1 MIFTI
6 IAKYKDTDME
16 KKWYFSKTNKGSLK
30 RLHSLKEKDKNLLA
44 TDATS
49 KLDTKAFF
57 STSWFTWISEKIPT
71 QIFLEIHCNK
81 NEKLSFEPD
90 TFAYI
95 THIGALLVAIDAK
108 DSLMTAEI
116 FHRNKKIFLSFSEIT
131 EEIIKPIAAE
141 ALFAWVYGGFCQGG
155 EQRLYD
161 AIKNNFPEKSNW
173 DVVEF
178 FYFAAK
184 EILQAKSSSPDAETK
199 IETPKQ
205 MFLRFF
211 ESHRNITLT
220 LGLVGTDFT
229 DWSFQN
235 MQFLQRRLRKQQSLD
250 EISGTSLAE
259 KAKSRIFGQ
268 IKSMVQ
274 AEPENP
280 HHHYAIAVFLDDL
293 GAKATGKNRLQKA
306 GYIRRTGA
314 EIIRKARPEKI
325 DFDSKLF
332 RLGGTAG
339 SAKIVV
345 SLTV

>member
-1 MIFTI
+1 MIFSI
-6 IAKYKDTDME
+6 IAKYKDTESE
-16 KKWYFSKTNKGSLK
+16 KKWHFSKTQKGCLK
-30 RLHSLKEKDKNLLA
+30 FLHSLKEKDINLLA
-44 TDATS
+44 CNAS
-49 KLDTKAFF
+49 FILDTKAFF

-71 QIFLEIHCNK
+71 QIFLEIRCNK
-81 NEKLSFEPD
+81 NEKLAFQPD
-90 TFAYI
+90 TFAYL

-116 FHRNKKIFLSFSEIT
+116 FHRNKKIFLTFPDIT
-131 EEIIKPIAAE
+131 QEIIRPIAPE

-155 EQRLYD
+155 EQRLCD
-161 AIKNNFPEKSNW
+161 AMKNNYPEKFQW

-178 FYFAAK
+178 FYFAAQD
-184 EILQAKSSSPDAETK
+184 ILQAKSASPSQET
-199 IETPKQ
+199 ILESPQQ

-211 ESHRNITLT
+211 ESHQNITLT

-229 DWSFQN
+229 DWAFQN

-250 EISGTSLAE
+250 EISGTTLAE
-259 KAKSRIFGQ
+259 KAKSRIFSQ

-293 GAKATGKNRLQKA
+293 GAKATGKTKLQKA

-314 EIIRKARPEKI
+314 EIIRKARPQKLN
-325 DFDSKLF
+325 FDSKLF

-339 SAKIVV
+339 NAKIVV